1 MTYFKKFSLIFI
13 TFSLF
18 QWMVNCKNPG
28 NNSYKSST
36 ISKNCHCDDLIYDE
50 LYNHFYIKDRTLPFS
65 GRCYEKYKSGKI
77 KLTKE
82 FLNGK
87 LHGDMLRYRE
97 DSSKISLVE
106 FQYNFIDG
114 KALFYDTQGKDSMVQ
129 YFKKGELVT
138 KGHQ

>member
-1 MTYFKKFSLIFI
+1 
-13 TFSLF
+13 
-18 QWMVNCKNPG
+18 
-28 NNSYKSST
+28 
-36 ISKNCHCDDLIYDE
+36 
-50 LYNHFYIKDRTLPFS
+50 
-65 GRCYEKYKSGKI
+65 
-77 KLTKE
+77 
-82 FLNGK
+82 
-87 LHGDMLRYRE
+87 MLRYRE